1 MPTSNFRGED
11 ADVLA
16 MRSLLRGREGKWGNG
31 GLDWGEVANEALLD
45 MMVWKKL
52 ESPFQRLISEV

>member
-31 GLDWGEVANEALLD
+31 GLD
-45 MMVWKKL
+45 
-52 ESPFQRLISEV
+52 